1 MTDDEITAALKRL
14 REQVGPD
21 PWPDER
27 VLGWIRHEI
36 GDVAWA
42 NPIIH
47 AAIMRG
53 LMDRQTRE
61 TILASAVRIAGEA
74 LFHQQQMMMRLL
86 EAKPPEPMVVPVGP
100 HKPGAMDSVSFCG
113 LWSPL
118 DNWHRRAMEAGMAL
132 DRAVAAEPLTPAPSP
147 EEPQE
152 CGHGNPSNDCDA
164 CSDDDPAQPITHS
177 DWEP

>member
-14 REQVGPD
+14 REQMAPD

-27 VLGWIRHEI
+27 ERTLGWIRHEI
-36 GDVAWA
+36 GDVAWR

-61 TILASAVRIAGEA
+61 TILAGAVRMAGEA

-86 EAKPPEPMVVPVGP
+86 EAKSPEPMPYLP
-100 HKPGAMDSVSFCG
+100 DHTTTTATP
-113 LWSPL
+113 
-118 DNWHRRAMEAGMAL
+118 RA
-132 DRAVAAEPLTPAPSP
+132 
-147 EEPQE
+147 
-152 CGHGNPSNDCDA
+152 GHETTAND
-164 CSDDDPAQPITHS
+164 
-177 DWEP
+177 E